1 MRPIPA
7 GFAVLGLLVLAP
19 IAVAPA
25 SASAQTVFVNE
36 IHYDN
41 AGADADEGVEI
52 AGPATTDLTGWALV
66 GYNGS
71 GGAPYSTTNL
81 SGIIPDE
88 GSGYGA
94 VWFPITGLQNG
105 SPDGVALVDDLGVV
119 VQFLSYEGTFQ
130 AVGGA
135 ADGMMSVDIGVAE
148 DGSTLV
154 GDSLQLTGTGTTYGD
169 FTWNPPS
176 ASSHDQVNPGQ
187 TFAGGPVVSI
197 GNATAAEGDSGTTG
211 FVFTITVSGSPSG
224 TVSFDATVNDG
235 TATVADGDY
244 VDQNSVPLTIEPPA
258 TSTTFTVQV
267 VGDTTVEP
275 DETFTVTLAN
285 VTGAGAGDTT
295 GQGTILNDDVVL
307 IPVHDIQ
314 GNGDTSPLA
323 GAVVTTH
330 GIVTGLRSNA
340 FYLQAPDAE
349 ADADPETSEG
359 IVVFTSS
366 APTVAVG
373 DDVQVTGSVSEYV
386 PSADPFQPPVTEIGN
401 PSLAVTVLSS
411 GNALPGA
418 VPLTAIL
425 PDPAGDFDQ
434 LERLEGMRVS
444 VASMTVVGPTLGSVN
459 EAEATATTNGVFFG
473 VVTGVA
479 RPYREPGVQLPDPL
493 PPGSPPG
500 VPRFDTNPEILR
512 VDSDAAGHAPLDV
525 AAGAVVGGL
534 VGPLDYTFRHYTIDP
549 DAAAVLTVDGGA
561 VPQAVSDP
569 SATELTVASYNLE
582 RFFDDVD
589 DPAISEPVLTP
600 AAFDRRLS
608 RASEGIRD
616 YLKFPD
622 VVGVAECENLAT
634 LQALADRIG
643 SDAVAAAQ
651 PDPHYVPYLLEG
663 HDIGGIDVGF
673 LVKTAAV
680 SGTVPRVEVL
690 DVVQENPDELLFN
703 PDLTTSFLNDRPT
716 LRLRAVVH
724 FASGESFPVAVLAQ
738 HLRSLSGIADES
750 PGSNGWPSVG
760 DRVRTKRLLQAQSV
774 AAVVQG
780 RQTTDPSEWIV
791 LVGDFNAFEFN
802 DGFVDSIGTI
812 LGAPAPDDETVV
824 PGDGADLVDPDL
836 TRLDE
841 ADGYSYVFD
850 GSAQSLDHELVDAAM
865 VAGTAA
871 RRVEHAHV
879 NADFAEVT
887 RNDDSTVARLSDHD
901 PLVGYFRPAALD
913 PGQLFRGDFETG
925 DTRWWSV
932 VVP

>member
-1 MRPIPA
+1 M
-7 GFAVLGLLVLAP
+7 
-19 IAVAPA
+19 
-25 SASAQTVFVNE
+25 
-36 IHYDN
+36 
-41 AGADADEGVEI
+41 
-52 AGPATTDLTGWALV
+52 
-66 GYNGS
+66 
-71 GGAPYSTTNL
+71 
-81 SGIIPDE
+81 
-88 GSGYGA
+88 
-94 VWFPITGLQNG
+94 
-105 SPDGVALVDDLGVV
+105 
-119 VQFLSYEGTFQ
+119 
-130 AVGGA
+130 
-135 ADGMMSVDIGVAE
+135 
-148 DGSTLV
+148 
-154 GDSLQLTGTGTTYGD
+154 
-169 FTWNPPS
+169 
-176 ASSHDQVNPGQ
+176 NPGQ

-211 FVFTITVSGSPSG
+211 FVFTISVSGSPSG
-224 TVSFDATVNDG
+224 TVSFEATVNDG

-244 VDQNSVPLTIEPPA
+244 VDQNGVALTIVPP
-258 TSTTFTVQV
+258 
-267 VGDTTVEP
+267 GDLDDLHRPGRRRHDGRARRDVHR
-275 DETFTVTLAN
+275 D
-285 VTGAGAGDTT
+285 AGQRHRAPARGDTT

-340 FYLQAPDAE
+340 FYLQTPDAE

-373 DDVQVTGSVSEYV
+373 DDVQVTGTVTEYV
-386 PSADPFQPPVTEIGN
+386 PGRGPVPAAGDRDREPVAGRD
-401 PSLAVTVLSS
+401 
-411 GNALPGA
+411 GA
-418 VPLTAIL
+418 VERQRAAGGGAVDR
-425 PDPAGDFDQ
+425 DPARPGRGLRPARALGRDAGVGRVDDGGRADAGQ
-434 LERLEGMRVS
+434 RERGRGHRDVQRRLLRRRHRRRAAV
-444 VASMTVVGPTLGSVN
+444 
-459 EAEATATTNGVFFG
+459 
-473 VVTGVA
+473 
-479 RPYREPGVQLPDPL
+479 REPGVQLPDPL

-525 AAGAVVGGL
+525 AAGALVGGL

-561 VPQAVSDP
+561 VPQAVGDP

-600 AAFDRRLS
+600 AAFDRRLA

-616 YLKFPD
+616 FLKFPD

-680 SGTVPRVEVL
+680 SGTVSRVEVL
-690 DVVQENPDELLFN
+690 DVVQENPDELLVN

-724 FASGESFPVAVLAQ
+724 FASGGSFPVTVLAN
-738 HLRSLSGIADES
+738 HLRSLSGVADES

-780 RQTTDPSEWIV
+780 RQTADPSEWIV

-887 RNDDSTVARLSDHD
+887 RNDDGTVARLSDHD

-913 PGQLFRGDFETG
+913 PDQLFRGDFETG